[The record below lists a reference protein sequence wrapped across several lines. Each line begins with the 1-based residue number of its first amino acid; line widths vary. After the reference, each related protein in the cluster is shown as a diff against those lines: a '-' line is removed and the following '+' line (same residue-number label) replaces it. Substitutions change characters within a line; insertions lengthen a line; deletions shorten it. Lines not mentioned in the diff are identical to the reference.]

1 MGKRGPQP
9 GFKKAR
15 AAQAAAPSSLP
26 EDSNTK
32 PAAAAQQALQP
43 TPPAAQPKATKPKAE
58 PIALSAAD
66 LENPN
71 KLSGQALRD
80 LAHRRGLAKS
90 ILATMPDEKIRME
103 LRYIAHRQYGSDDAL
118 A

>member
-15 AAQAAAPSSLP
+15 
-26 EDSNTK
+26 E
-32 PAAAAQQALQP
+32 AAAAAASAP
-43 TPPAAQPKATKPKAE
+43 SAPAQEQDE
-58 PIALSAAD
+58 PQLSAAD
-66 LENPN
+66 RENPE

-80 LAHRRGLAKS
+80 LAHRRGLARS
-90 ILATMPDEKIRME
+90 VMTTMPDEKIRME
-103 LRYIAHRQYGSDDAL
+103 LRYITHRQYSEDAM

>member
-26 EDSNTK
+26 EASTI
-32 PAAAAQQALQP
+32 
-43 TPPAAQPKATKPKAE
+43 T
-58 PIALSAAD
+58 LSAAD
-66 LENPN
+66 RENPE
-71 KLSGQALRD
+71 KLSGQALKD

-90 ILATMPDEKIRME
+90 ILADMPDAKIRME
-103 LRYIAHRQYGSDDAL
+103 LRYIAHRQYGSDDAV